1 MSLIQDA
8 LKRKS
13 EEEVTAPMPP
23 TAVTA
28 RPPTDGKSPQLL
40 LIGLIILLVAGLLA
54 ALVGLSLYLIKPKEA
69 VAAKTVI
76 TASATPEPTA
86 VPEVPVQNIE
96 TALVATV
103 VEPAKEEP
111 APEIK
116 PPAAWPELAL
126 TGIARGD
133 KSLAILNGKMLSA
146 GRKLGDVTII
156 EVNDRNIV
164 VEYCGERRT
173 LYIDE

>member
-13 EEEVTAPMPP
+13 EEKINAPDNPP
-23 TAVTA
+23 IAITEPQA
-28 RPPTDGKSPQLL
+28 DGKSPQLL

-54 ALVGLSLYLIKPKEA
+54 ALVGLSIYLIKPKEA
-69 VAAKTVI
+69 VATKAVI
-76 TASATPEPTA
+76 TVSEPEPDA

-96 TALVATV
+96 TALVSTV

-116 PPAAWPELAL
+116 PPAAWPELTL

-164 VEYCGERRT
+164 VEYSGERRI